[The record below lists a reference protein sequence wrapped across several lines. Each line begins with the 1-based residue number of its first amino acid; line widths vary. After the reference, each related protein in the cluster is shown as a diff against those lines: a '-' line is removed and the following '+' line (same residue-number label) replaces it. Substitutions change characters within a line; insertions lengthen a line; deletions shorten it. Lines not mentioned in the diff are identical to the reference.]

1 MQGWNKVFCV
11 LDMDQSGSMNAGEM
25 QTSIMAM
32 SHMGFLRD
40 TSQPIDEAYERVLDH
55 DSTVKDAVLA
65 MGPGQ
70 VVLLGEEPL
79 VVRGMDFAFDVDF
92 NVQLFRCSENMSD
105 FSVLCSSYGGDA
117 IALKATCIAHR
128 GVSFFVADNKSLE
141 DKDPDQAC
149 QIYSCPDSEQNPI
162 FVLKCFL
169 PHTHNGLSHTDIRP
183 TT

>member
-1 MQGWNKVFCV
+1 MEMQGWNKVFCV

-40 TSQPIDEAYERVLDH
+40 TSQPIDEAYERVLDR

-79 VVRGMDFAFDVDF
+79 VVRGMDFAFDIDF
-92 NVQLFRCSENMSD
+92 NVQLFRCSENVSD

-117 IALKATCIAHR
+117 IALKATCSTT
-128 GVSFFVADNKSLE
+128 VSFFVADNESLE

-149 QIYSCPDSEQNPI
+149 QNLTQSVNRI
-162 FVLKCFL
+162 
-169 PHTHNGLSHTDIRP
+169 
-183 TT
+183 

>member
-1 MQGWNKVFCV
+1 
-11 LDMDQSGSMNAGEM
+11 MDQSGSMNAGEM

-40 TSQPIDEAYERVLDH
+40 TSQPVDEACERVLDH

-79 VVRGMDFAFDVDF
+79 VVRGMDFAFDIDF
-92 NVQLFRCSENMSD
+92 NVQLFRCSEDVSD
-105 FSVLCSSYGGDA
+105 FSVLCGSYGGDA

-183 TT
+183 TKK